1 MLLRASRR
9 IASGVFNKCN
19 FLCNSSGK
27 IVSTLA
33 RNIDP
38 HSCSLHC
45 VTLRLLAERSSG
57 FRIGLCCFVC
67 SQISRMAM
75 FAFAKKGKIAC
86 SRRQP
91 FRGLSAK
98 TQVEVRVVA
107 PQPMRFDHK
116 KTEVKLRLPGF
127 RCNPFFFSV
136 QRRVA
141 SARSFNIYPSMFHM
155 RLII

>member
-1 MLLRASRR
+1 
-9 IASGVFNKCN
+9 
-19 FLCNSSGK
+19 
-27 IVSTLA
+27 
-33 RNIDP
+33 
-38 HSCSLHC
+38 
-45 VTLRLLAERSSG
+45 
-57 FRIGLCCFVC
+57 
-67 SQISRMAM
+67 M

-127 RCNPFFFSV
+127 RCNPFFFFRPTPCGFRQVV
-136 QRRVA
+136 QHLSKHVSYEINYLIHAGADAVVA
-141 SARSFNIYPSMFHM
+141 AKVNWKRTDT
-155 RLII
+155 